1 MKKIVGDNKV
11 KTLIP
16 VLLIM
21 FLSNINAQQKLA
33 QTGFNFLGVTSDAR
47 ASAIGEAVTS
57 FNNYSGALFHNP
69 ASMAQ
74 MDKFFN
80 ANFSINQW
88 IADIKHITASVILS
102 PFNGDMG
109 VVGFSLQSVDYGE
122 VEGTMVANNEKGY
135 IDTKIM
141 KPAALAVGVG
151 YAKMLNDKFG
161 VGGQIRYVYQ
171 KLGESVI
178 PTASGT
184 IEKENKA
191 SALAFDFGTVYK
203 TGFKSVTFGMS
214 VRNFSKEVKYE
225 EEGFQLPLNFIIG
238 ISANAFDFINPG
250 FDNQILLISV
260 DYTHPRARPEQLK
273 IGLEYQFLNLLFLR
287 GGYVIGNYEDD
298 FTFGIGLSYSGFNI
312 DYSFTP
318 YGIFNN
324 VQRLTARI
332 SF

>member
-1 MKKIVGDNKV
+1 M
-11 KTLIP
+11 KTLILTFII
-16 VLLIM
+16 VFI
-21 FLSNINAQQKLA
+21 SNIYAQQKLA
-33 QTGFNFLGVTSDAR
+33 QTGFNFLSVTCDAR
-47 ASAIGEAVTS
+47 SSAIAEAVTS
-57 FNNYSGALFHNP
+57 FQNYSGALFHNP

-88 IADIKHITASVILS
+88 IADIKHITTSLILS

-109 VVGFSLQSVDYGE
+109 VIGFSLQSVDYGE

-141 KPAALAVGVG
+141 KPTALAIGLG

-161 VGGQIRYVYQ
+161 VGGQIKYVYQ

-178 PTASGT
+178 PTKDGT

-203 TGFKSVTFGMS
+203 TGFKSITFGMS
-214 VRNFSKEVKYE
+214 VRNFSKEIKYE

-238 ISANAFDFINPG
+238 ISANLFDFINVG
-250 FDNQILLISV
+250 LSNQNFMISV
-260 DYTHPRARPEQLK
+260 DYTHPRSRPEQLK
-273 IGLEYQFLNLLFLR
+273 IGAEYQFMNILFLR
-287 GGYVIGNYEDD
+287 GGYIIGNYEDNV
-298 FTFGIGLSYSGFNI
+298 TFGIGVFYSGFNI
-312 DYSFTP
+312 DYSYTP

>member
-11 KTLIP
+11 KTLM
-16 VLLIM
+16 LI
-21 FLSNINAQQKLA
+21 FLFIIVTNINAQQKLA
-33 QTGFNFLGVTSDAR
+33 QTGFNFLSVSNDAR

-57 FNNYSGALFHNP
+57 FQNYSGALFYNP

-88 IADIKHITASVILS
+88 IADIKHITASMIIS

-109 VVGFSLQSVDYGE
+109 VIGFSIQSVDYGE

-135 IDTKIM
+135 VDTKIM
-141 KPAALAVGVG
+141 KPTALAVGIG

-161 VGGQIRYVYQ
+161 VGGQVRYVYQ
-171 KLGESVI
+171 KLGESIV
-178 PTASGT
+178 PTKDGT
-184 IEKENKA
+184 VEKENKA
-191 SALAFDFGTVYK
+191 NALAFDFGTVYK
-203 TGFKSVTFGMS
+203 TGFKSITFGMS

-225 EEGFQLPLNFIIG
+225 EEGFQLPLNFVIG
-238 ISANAFDFINPG
+238 ISANLFDFVNVG
-250 FDNQILLISV
+250 LNNQTLLVSI
-260 DYTHPRARPEQLK
+260 DYTHPRSRPEQLK
-273 IGLEYQFLNLLFLR
+273 IGTEYQFMNIIYLR
-287 GGYVIGNYEDD
+287 GGYIIGNYEDNI
-298 FTFGIGLSYSGFNI
+298 TFGVGITYSGFNI
-312 DYSFTP
+312 DYSYTP

-324 VQRLTARI
+324 VQRITARI

>member
-1 MKKIVGDNKV
+1 M
-11 KTLIP
+11 KTLI
-16 VLLIM
+16 LIL
-21 FLSNINAQQKLA
+21 FLMLITSLNAQQKLA
-33 QTGFNFLGVTSDAR
+33 QTGFNFLSVSNDAR

-57 FNNYSGALFHNP
+57 FQNYSGALFYNP

-80 ANFSINQW
+80 VNFSINQW

-109 VVGFSLQSVDYGE
+109 VIGFSLQSVDYGE
-122 VEGTMVANNEKGY
+122 VEGTIVANNDKGY
-135 IDTKIM
+135 EDTKIM
-141 KPAALAVGVG
+141 KPTAFAVGLG

-161 VGGQIRYVYQ
+161 VGGQVRYVYQ
-171 KLGESVI
+171 KLGESIV
-178 PTASGT
+178 PTNNGPM
-184 IEKENKA
+184 EKENKA
-191 SALAFDFGTVYK
+191 TALAFDFGTVYK

-225 EEGFQLPLNFIIG
+225 EEGFQLPLNFVIG
-238 ISANAFDFINPG
+238 ISADAFDFVNLG
-250 FDNQILLISV
+250 FDNQVLLVSI
-260 DYTHPRARPEQLK
+260 DYTHPRSRPEQLK
-273 IGLEYQFLNLLFLR
+273 IGLEYQFMNLVFIR
-287 GGYVIGNYEDD
+287 GGYIIGNYEDD
-298 FTFGIGLSYSGFNI
+298 LTFGLGVSYAGLNV
-312 DYSFTP
+312 DYSYTP

>member
-1 MKKIVGDNKV
+1 V
-11 KTLIP
+11 KTLILAF
-16 VLLIM
+16 LLI
-21 FLSNINAQQKLA
+21 FFSTINAQQKLA
-33 QTGFNFLGVTSDAR
+33 QTGFNFLSVSSDAR

-88 IADIKHITASVILS
+88 IADIKHITASLIIS

-109 VVGFSLQSVDYGE
+109 VIGLSLQSIDYGE

-135 IDTKIM
+135 VDTKIM
-141 KPAALAVGVG
+141 KPTALAFGVG

-171 KLGESVI
+171 KLGESII
-178 PTASGT
+178 PTLNGT
-184 IEKENKA
+184 TVKENKA

-203 TGFKSVTFGMS
+203 TGFKSIAFGMS

-238 ISANAFDFINPG
+238 ISANAFDFVNL
-250 FDNQILLISV
+250 DLNNQTLLISV
-260 DYTHPRARPEQLK
+260 DYTHPRSRPEQLK
-273 IGLEYQFLNLLFLR
+273 IGLEYQFMSLLFLR
-287 GGYVIGNYEDD
+287 GGYIIGNYEDNL
-298 FTFGIGLSYSGFNI
+298 TFGVGLSYSGFNI
-312 DYSFTP
+312 DYSYTP